1 MTAPIRTYRSFL
13 SPLRDRATTVLTVAA
28 VNLVA
33 ARAAA
38 EDITGV
44 GAISGKV
51 VNAVCL
57 DWQF

>member
-1 MTAPIRTYRSFL
+1 
-13 SPLRDRATTVLTVAA
+13 VLTVAA

-38 EDITGV
+38 QDTTGV

-51 VNAVCL
+51 VNAVGL